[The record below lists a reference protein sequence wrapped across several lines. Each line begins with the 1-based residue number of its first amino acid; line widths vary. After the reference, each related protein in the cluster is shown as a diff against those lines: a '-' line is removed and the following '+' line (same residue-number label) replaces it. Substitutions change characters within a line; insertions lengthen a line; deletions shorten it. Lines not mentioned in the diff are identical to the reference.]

1 MPRRVLILGVIA
13 GLIVAQLCAAQPLQ
27 VPHACPM
34 KAPVKAQPRCCRMLP
49 AQPSDAVKPQAPQVA
64 VVHAQAPV
72 VAAIVSRAACLPIPP
87 APAREVPT
95 RTIVLRI

>member
-13 GLIVAQLCAAQPLQ
+13 GLTVAQLCAAQPLQ

-34 KAPVKAQPRCCRMLP
+34 KAQPRCCRMLP
-49 AQPSDAVKPQAPQVA
+49 AQPSDAVKPQTPPAA
-64 VVHAQAPV
+64 VVQARAPV
-72 VAAIVSRAACLPIPP
+72 VAAIVTRAAGLPIPP